1 MSYSIVIID
10 DESPAIT
17 VIKTYLKKYDQLKVV
32 AECQNGFDGLKA
44 IQQFSPDLIFLD
56 IQMPKL
62 NGFELLEILDD
73 PPQVIFSTAYDEYAL
88 KAFDINAV
96 DYLLKPYSEERFQK
110 AVEKAILN
118 LSQGT
123 PENKLDRLK
132 SHLARETETI
142 SRIVVK
148 TGPNIRALY
157 PPEVKYLE
165 AQDDYVM
172 IYTETG
178 KFLKQQTM
186 KFYEENLDQNDFFR
200 VHRSYIVNIDFIA
213 RLEPYEKSGYRIFLK
228 SGEKLPVSRGGYQR
242 LKERLNF

>member
-88 KAFDINAV
+88 
-96 DYLLKPYSEERFQK
+96 
-110 AVEKAILN
+110 
-118 LSQGT
+118 
-123 PENKLDRLK
+123 
-132 SHLARETETI
+132 
-142 SRIVVK
+142 
-148 TGPNIRALY
+148 
-157 PPEVKYLE
+157 
-165 AQDDYVM
+165 
-172 IYTETG
+172 
-178 KFLKQQTM
+178 
-186 KFYEENLDQNDFFR
+186 
-200 VHRSYIVNIDFIA
+200 
-213 RLEPYEKSGYRIFLK
+213 
-228 SGEKLPVSRGGYQR
+228 
-242 LKERLNF
+242 